1 MKTGKTY
8 WETEQIGEKER
19 QREKGLGR
27 EGQQRRREKMVRVGF
42 DHRHLRNIDWL
53 MAGIACLVCFISTV
67 NGRSKRN
74 RKRKEAY

>member
-27 EGQQRRREKMVRVGF
+27 ERDSGGGGRKQRGLILTVG
-42 DHRHLRNIDWL
+42 
-53 MAGIACLVCFISTV
+53 
-67 NGRSKRN
+67 
-74 RKRKEAY
+74 